1 MSLWDN
7 INKKRQRIKQ
17 GSGEKMRKKGDKGA
31 PTPDQIKRA
40 KGEDMEEGKINQAIV
55 RRQDMAKLASLYS
68 KAMKAMP
75 GSPKQKALKKQI
87 DQYRR
92 ELGVNESVEEV
103 RQPLTVP
110 KSLAKYVV
118 YKKSGIGKIKQVA
131 HLRAMPK
138 GKELDRVLDKY
149 DADGVIAMS
158 KIQRN
163 KMQVEAVKVGDK
175 VKFKKGIDPKTAR
188 SYGDA
193 IRKSGEV
200 VKDYGDGDVKVN
212 FGGNNDKS
220 VDAKLLVKEAKGK
233 YASDAQMDD
242 FLKGMEKHPDVKKMS
257 KHYNRPVGDIVK
269 ALRARVSVNR
279 LRGGNVYTLNF
290 TDKDSKLKVKA
301 KKQYA
306 PLKEAVS
313 PAQQAAIAISK
324 KEKMKE
330 DDFEPHMMYDP
341 KTGKG
346 YKAEKPEDHERMKKM
361 GYTHE
366 KPEIKEGKYKV
377 NIKGEGGATVQAR
390 SEKEAI
396 AKVMKQL
403 GIANRFAKDRSF
415 MKKISV
421 LGESV
426 EESRAYRDAMKGM
439 KSRSATRG
447 MATTKKDKDV
457 SATDD
462 DRKAANKNI
471 IMQLRKAADLPTGA
485 EVEFE
490 RGKGKVSR
498 AQAQAALARFN
509 ALARPND
516 KEKFQKSIRS
526 LSDIKKILGR

>member
-40 KGEDMEEGKINQAIV
+40 KGEDMEEGKINQMQV
-55 RRQDMAKLASLYS
+55 RRQDMAKLAGLYS
-68 KAMKAMP
+68 KAMKAIP
-75 GSPKQKALKKQI
+75 GSPEQKKIKKQI

-92 ELGVNESVEEV
+92 ELGMNESVNEI

-118 YKKSGIGKIKQVA
+118 YKKTGIGKIKQVA

-163 KMQVEAVKVGDK
+163 KMTV
-175 VKFKKGIDPKTAR
+175 
-188 SYGDA
+188 
-193 IRKSGEV
+193 
-200 VKDYGDGDVKVN
+200 
-212 FGGNNDKS
+212 
-220 VDAKLLVKEAKGK
+220 
-233 YASDAQMDD
+233 
-242 FLKGMEKHPDVKKMS
+242 
-257 KHYNRPVGDIVK
+257 
-269 ALRARVSVNR
+269 
-279 LRGGNVYTLNF
+279 
-290 TDKDSKLKVKA
+290 
-301 KKQYA
+301 
-306 PLKEAVS
+306 EAVS

-324 KEKMKE
+324 KEKGEKPEIKEATIVDYILAGIYVTGMMGGLAFIMGYTAYDVYQSDYRGRGLDKKLRQKFSDLKAKLKNKNYKPSKKDIETAKELGKEVKKKDPSAYKKAEVKVNKIKKDSKTKLKESRASE
-330 DDFEPHMMYDP
+330 DDFKPHMMYDP

-361 GYTHE
+361 GYTHD
-366 KPEIKEGKYKV
+366 KPEIKEGKDDLFQV
-377 NIKGEGGATVQAR
+377 NVKGEGGATVKAK
-390 SEKEAI
+390 SEKDAI
-396 AKVMKQL
+396 NKAFRKL
-403 GIANRFAKDRSF
+403 GIATRFTRDRRY
-415 MKKISV
+415 MTKV
-421 LGESV
+421 QVVPAESV

-457 SATDD
+457 EASDD

-485 EVEFE
+485 NIEFE

-509 ALARPND
+509 ALAKPND

>member
-7 INKKRQRIKQ
+7 INKKKQRIKQ

-40 KGEDMEEGKINQAIV
+40 KGEEMEEGKMKQAMM
-55 RRQDMAKLASLYS
+55 RRQDMAKLAGLYS
-68 KAMKAMP
+68 KAMKSIP
-75 GSPKQKALKKQI
+75 GSPEQKKIKKQI

-92 ELGVNESVEEV
+92 ELGLNESIEEV

-163 KMQVEAVKVGDK
+163 KMKV
-175 VKFKKGIDPKTAR
+175 
-188 SYGDA
+188 
-193 IRKSGEV
+193 
-200 VKDYGDGDVKVN
+200 
-212 FGGNNDKS
+212 
-220 VDAKLLVKEAKGK
+220 
-233 YASDAQMDD
+233 
-242 FLKGMEKHPDVKKMS
+242 
-257 KHYNRPVGDIVK
+257 
-269 ALRARVSVNR
+269 
-279 LRGGNVYTLNF
+279 
-290 TDKDSKLKVKA
+290 
-301 KKQYA
+301 
-306 PLKEAVS
+306 EAVS

-346 YKAEKPEDHERMKKM
+346 YKAEKPEDHVRMKKM

-471 IMQLRKAADLPTGA
+471 IMQLRKAADLSTGA
-485 EVEFE
+485 EIEFE

-498 AQAQAALARFN
+498 SQAQAALARFN
-509 ALARPND
+509 ALAKPNE
-516 KEKFQKSIRS
+516 KEKFQKSIKS